1 MAYGDFKDL
10 TRGIADKILRDKAF
24 SIAKNP
30 KYDGYE
36 NGLVS
41 MIYNFFDE
49 KFSVSDIKN
58 ENMLKKESAE
68 EFTNQLFENL
78 REEKHTHLL

>member
-1 MAYGDFKDL
+1 
-10 TRGIADKILRDKAF
+10 
-24 SIAKNP
+24 
-30 KYDGYE
+30 
-36 NGLVS
+36 

-58 ENMLKKESAE
+58 ENMLKRESAE

-78 REEKHTHLL
+78 RKEKHTHLL